1 MHFYTILKNQ
11 ILSFTHALLWCLV
24 IVDTIMG
31 AATWYYKS
39 IIITMSRI
47 GSNLHWSQVN
57 GFPNAKSV
65 RWWKDEASRPN
76 NLSSK
81 CQKKIIVKNCALVQ
95 IGAICTVA
103 QNVLTNHDFF
113 NNKTEDPSFL
123 RWMSMINLRWPA
135 GYQKWILEMPSALP
149 GI

>member
-1 MHFYTILKNQ
+1 MILGTAGAPTSQCASNPIVFWIFSQ
-11 ILSFTHALLWCLV
+11 ILSFTHVLSWCLV
-24 IVDTIMG
+24 ILDTIMG
-31 AATWYYKS
+31 AATRYYKS

-81 CQKKIIVKNCALVQ
+81 CQKKIRGKNCALVQ

-113 NNKTEDPSFL
+113 NKNF
-123 RWMSMINLRWPA
+123 I
-135 GYQKWILEMPSALP
+135 
-149 GI
+149 